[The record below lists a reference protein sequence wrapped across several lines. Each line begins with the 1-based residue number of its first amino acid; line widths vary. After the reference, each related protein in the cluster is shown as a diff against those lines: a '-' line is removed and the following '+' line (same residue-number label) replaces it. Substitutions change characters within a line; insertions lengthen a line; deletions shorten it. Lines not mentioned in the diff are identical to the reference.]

1 MIACQYTIY
10 IKIAGL
16 AHLLKL
22 NKDLLT
28 LTIFWHLKPLTVK
41 CHCSLLTASRILN
54 AVTKKITII
63 EGMRQ
68 SYLLPILI
76 PIFLLIRCFIEEMTL
91 CITPLIQR
99 VFQWEGICKQ
109 KLPSI
114 VEINS
119 FSDTHVFSFTLYGI
133 HFHQAPPK
141 AFLTLPL
148 FLANPREYSE
158 VP

>member
-1 MIACQYTIY
+1 MIACQCTIY

-22 NKDLLT
+22 NENLLT
-28 LTIFWHLKPLTVK
+28 LTIFWHLKPLAVK
-41 CHCSLLTASRILN
+41 CHCSLLTASCILN
-54 AVTKKITII
+54 TITKKITII
-63 EGMRQ
+63 EGMRK
-68 SYLLPILI
+68 SYLLPIL
-76 PIFLLIRCFIEEMTL
+76 LLVRCFIKEMTL

-99 VFQWEGICKQ
+99 IFQWEGICKQ

-114 VEINS
+114 VEVNS

-133 HFHQAPPK
+133 RFRQALPK
-141 AFLTLPL
+141 ASLVLPL
-148 FLANPREYSE
+148 SLADPREYSE

>member
-1 MIACQYTIY
+1 MIACQCTIY

-22 NKDLLT
+22 NENLLT
-28 LTIFWHLKPLTVK
+28 ILWHLKPLAVK
-41 CHCSLLTASRILN
+41 CHCSLLTASCILN
-54 AVTKKITII
+54 TITKKITII
-63 EGMRQ
+63 EGMRK
-68 SYLLPILI
+68 SYILPIL
-76 PIFLLIRCFIEEMTL
+76 LLVRCFIEEMTI

-114 VEINS
+114 VEVNS

-133 HFHQAPPK
+133 HFRQALPK
-141 AFLTLPL
+141 ASLVLPL
-148 FLANPREYSE
+148 SSADPREYSE

>member
-1 MIACQYTIY
+1 MIACQCTIY

-22 NKDLLT
+22 NENLLT
-28 LTIFWHLKPLTVK
+28 LTILWHLKPLAVK

-68 SYLLPILI
+68 SYLLPIL
-76 PIFLLIRCFIEEMTL
+76 LLVRCFIEEMTI

-133 HFHQAPPK
+133 HFHQALPK

-148 FLANPREYSE
+148 SLANPREYSE

>member
-1 MIACQYTIY
+1 MIACQCTIY

-22 NKDLLT
+22 NENLLT
-28 LTIFWHLKPLTVK
+28 LTILWHLKPLAVK
-41 CHCSLLTASRILN
+41 CHCSLLTASCILN
-54 AVTKKITII
+54 TITKKITII
-63 EGMRQ
+63 EGMRK
-68 SYLLPILI
+68 SYILPIL
-76 PIFLLIRCFIEEMTL
+76 LLVRCFIEEMTI

-114 VEINS
+114 VEVNS

-133 HFHQAPPK
+133 HFRQALPK
-141 AFLTLPL
+141 AFPALPL
-148 FLANPREYSE
+148 SLANPREYSE